1 MSNIIQLLER
11 MGQEANLQNR
21 AQLEQVINATEL
33 EQPLKESLLNNDK
46 MTLERQLDI
55 CPDIVAFLFPA
66 EDDQPQDNEDDKEE
80 EKEQIRSVSN
90 G

>member
-11 MGQEANLQNR
+11 MGQEANLQDKDK
-21 AQLEQVINATEL
+21 LEQAIETAEL
-33 EQPLKESLLNNDK
+33 EHSLKKSLLNKDK
-46 MTLERQLDI
+46 STLERQLDI

-66 EDDQPQDNEDDKEE
+66 EDDQPQKEE
-80 EKEQIRSVSN
+80 EEQPKEEIRAVIN

>member
-11 MGQEANLQNR
+11 MGQEANLQK
-21 AQLEQVINATEL
+21 QDTLEQAIKKADL
-33 EQPLKESLLNNDK
+33 KQSLKESLLNKDK
-46 MTLERQLDI
+46 LALERQLDI

-66 EDDQPQDNEDDKEE
+66 EDEQPQKEE
-80 EKEQIRSVSN
+80 EDKETKEEIRSVIN